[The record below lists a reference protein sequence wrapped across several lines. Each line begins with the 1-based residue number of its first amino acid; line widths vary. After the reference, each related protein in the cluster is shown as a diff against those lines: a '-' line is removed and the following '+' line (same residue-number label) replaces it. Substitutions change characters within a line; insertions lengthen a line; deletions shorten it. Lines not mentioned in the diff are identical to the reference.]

1 MDELGIVGGE
11 GERRGFVVQ
20 DNFQVFFQF
29 IKQLVVFFVRV
40 SWRRDG
46 AFGYIEFVSVFV
58 RDIYLN
64 GDLSLVMRGQG
75 WMRDICWELGV

>member
-11 GERRGFVVQ
+11 GERRGLVVQ
-20 DNFQVFFQF
+20 DNSQALSQL
-29 IKQLVVFFVRV
+29 IKQSVVPLARV

-46 AFGYIEFVSVFV
+46 EFGHTEFVSVPV
-58 RDIYLN
+58 RDTHPN
-64 GDLSLVMRGQG
+64 GDPSLVMRGQG